1 MQARTARLNKFRDF
15 FLTSGLATPDD
26 SVALEDTQ
34 AGVGG
39 RLAKWSP
46 FERGQATEIKGP
58 DAHARLLNIN
68 PVASNTPWDLET
80 IFVGQ
85 YRRWAE
91 LMASQ
96 P

>member
-91 LMASQ
+91 LMAART
-96 P
+96 